1 MSPMVVDDDQG
12 LRRRRR
18 RKVVKDL
25 EWSLSSPHL
34 LSSRFQVLPADVTQ
48 GILGQEATQTWL
60 DDLHDDPT
68 PLYAF
73 LSEKRRDRASLALGV
88 YFASLLEFW
97 LRHCPTWRVEHLV
110 VGQQLVTAK
119 TSRTVGQLKFVFRM
133 FLPSSSSDFTDMHWE
148 ASIKFFLLTSIA
160 PTSSTTDAADSS
172 ASIQLEHFVGPHQGE
187 NLAWRA
193 TEVTRKLDMCRFD
206 VVRAWLRSH
215 FASSSS
221 DNDHPDAAACT
232 SDYPDAAA
240 STSAVLPVDDH
251 HVQSHMLLRGYLFY
265 PLSQLSST
273 TSASTIAVTDDLD
286 ACHLR
291 GWWSVDYAADLVRA
305 APSHARWAILPKLH
319 WLSPVVAVPSPS
331 CSFHDDKEHEGA
343 DNVWV
348 LPGDTNLGLDPIPIL
363 DWQALCS
370 VLASHFSHNP
380 TAMPLLVAELHASS
394 SADDPVRRQDDDP
407 AGNDMTNPIQH
418 KRKRMLYVEAS
429 RGFVLNKYAQS
440 SSTRRQQK
448 STLFN
453 GALAESVPWSCEH
466 HHTQPRNAE
475 SSGGW
480 LTDTNCDRVHDD
492 HENVHMDLRAMQLVQ
507 HILHALTLSH
517 KQEGGRGDGTA
528 PTYAAIKRATAN
540 AFLVKCVLAVV
551 TLSSHTVKTVLRV
564 GHLILDVASAISLDS
579 QTSSDEDSTLAHQMD
594 MAHRVA
600 CTHPD
605 QWWSVRFL
613 LKAKHVLGGAI
624 ASSPRHDQVDSVTT
638 LWVETVVLAMLE
650 PQHKGKWHA
659 TAVDLCAAY
668 ALPRDDAVACQI
680 LSTLLDGRDGGAA
693 AEAFGRT
700 QRWDVASRRSSQLT
714 HVYVNHPHTSAKA
727 ARRHLPA
734 TSSQIPTHDI
744 ADHAHQLSLVQATL
758 DTPLTVHLVETSSQI
773 DTMLTWMDR
782 ATNDKTMVV
791 VGLDCEWRPRA
802 FTTNPTCVDGHND
815 DLYDLGVT
823 VVQLAFPNGH
833 VFVLDCM
840 ATCVTVPAVFD
851 RLCRPWIVVTGFCV
865 SGDLDRLVGS
875 YPALART
882 FQSPHWTCID
892 LRRVAMSRVRR
903 LAGVG
908 LASLAFTFLNH
919 TMPKHQQCSDW
930 AARPLTAAQV
940 EYAALDAHIVRVLLL
955 YFTADLNEPS
965 ICSTSTTCDDP
976 PPGTRVHTNSWPS
989 SWRVVHHLR
998 TGRVN
1003 IANELTL
1010 YDGRIVSGRR

>member
-73 LSEKRRDRASLALGV
+73 LAGTYLNLRHIPSHHIALEKRRDRASLALGG

-160 PTSSTTDAADSS
+160 PTSSTTEAADTT

-193 TEVTRKLDMCRFD
+193 TEVTRKLDMCRLD
-206 VVRAWLRSH
+206 VVHAWLRSH
-215 FASSSS
+215 FASPSTSE
-221 DNDHPDAAACT
+221 DHPDAAACT

-240 STSAVLPVDDH
+240 CDTNPDAAASSAMLPVDDH

-331 CSFHDDKEHEGA
+331 SSFHDDKEHEG

-348 LPGDTNLGLDPIPIL
+348 LPGDTNLGLDPIPLL

-370 VLASHFSHNP
+370 VLSSHFSHNP

-394 SADDPVRRQDDDP
+394 SADDPFRRQDDDP
-407 AGNDMTNPIQH
+407 AANDMTNPIQH
-418 KRKRMLYVEAS
+418 KRMRMLYVEAS
-429 RGFVLNKYAQS
+429 RGFVLNSAQS

-448 STLFN
+448 TTLFN

-466 HHTQPRNAE
+466 HHPQPRNGE
-475 SSGGW
+475 SSGVLVEPQEEGVVVEMKVSDSTIQKSRDDSTLLFKGW

-507 HILHALTLSH
+507 RILHALTLSH
-517 KQEGGRGDGTA
+517 KQGGRGDGTA
-528 PTYAAIKRATAN
+528 PTYAAIKRATVHAIWNMRQSEYEQAN
-540 AFLVKCVLAVV
+540 AFLAKCVLAVV

-579 QTSSDEDSTLAHQMD
+579 QTSSDEDSTLARQMD

-613 LKAKHVLGGAI
+613 LKAKHVLGGAS
-624 ASSPRHDQVDSVTT
+624 ASSPRHDQG
-638 LWVETVVLAMLE
+638 M
-650 PQHKGKWHA
+650 
-659 TAVDLCAAY
+659 Y
-668 ALPRDDAVACQI
+668 
-680 LSTLLDGRDGGAA
+680 
-693 AEAFGRT
+693 
-700 QRWDVASRRSSQLT
+700 
-714 HVYVNHPHTSAKA
+714 Y
-727 ARRHLPA
+727 
-734 TSSQIPTHDI
+734 
-744 ADHAHQLSLVQATL
+744 
-758 DTPLTVHLVETSSQI
+758 
-773 DTMLTWMDR
+773 
-782 ATNDKTMVV
+782 
-791 VGLDCEWRPRA
+791 
-802 FTTNPTCVDGHND
+802 
-815 DLYDLGVT
+815 
-823 VVQLAFPNGH
+823 
-833 VFVLDCM
+833 
-840 ATCVTVPAVFD
+840 
-851 RLCRPWIVVTGFCV
+851 
-865 SGDLDRLVGS
+865 
-875 YPALART
+875 
-882 FQSPHWTCID
+882 
-892 LRRVAMSRVRR
+892 
-903 LAGVG
+903 
-908 LASLAFTFLNH
+908 
-919 TMPKHQQCSDW
+919 
-930 AARPLTAAQV
+930 
-940 EYAALDAHIVRVLLL
+940 
-955 YFTADLNEPS
+955 
-965 ICSTSTTCDDP
+965 
-976 PPGTRVHTNSWPS
+976 
-989 SWRVVHHLR
+989 
-998 TGRVN
+998 
-1003 IANELTL
+1003 
-1010 YDGRIVSGRR
+1010 